1 MEERRIRRIFE
12 ISVLLK
18 GAHALV
24 ELIAG
29 IWLYLVGA
37 GTIPAWVNFL
47 TQEELIEDPNDFV
60 ATHLVALARHFSVGD
75 KAFYAFYLLGHGLI
89 KAFLAVGLLRNKLWA
104 YPASLGALA
113 GFVIY
118 QVYRYSYTHSPV
130 LLALTGFDLFVLA
143 LIRHEWKFARR
154 RGPLASGPGRR
165 P

>member
-24 ELIAG
+24 ELFAG
-29 IWLYLVGA
+29 IWLYFVSAGA
-37 GTIPAWVNFL
+37 IPSWVNFL
-47 TQEELIEDPNDFV
+47 TREELIEDPGDFV
-60 ATHLVALARHFSVGD
+60 AAHLVALARHFSVGD

-89 KAFLAVGLLRNKLWA
+89 KIFLAAGLLRNRLWA

-113 GFVIY
+113 GFILY

-130 LLALTGFDLFVLA
+130 LLALTVFDLFVLA

-154 RGPLASGPGRR
+154 RGPFAGGPGRQS
-165 P
+165 